1 MEKIST
7 KPIILNGRDVAD
19 EVLKNLQGELNSIKA
34 AGKRLPGLAVV
45 LIGNNPASQTY
56 VNNKEKMCKK
66 LGINSHV
73 YKLPPET
80 SEKELLLLIDK
91 LNSNNEIDGILI
103 QLPLPIHLK
112 FEKIITRLDP
122 LKDVDGLHPIN
133 LGKLLSNQDCPK
145 PCTPVGV
152 IKILKHYSIDL
163 TGMNAVIIGRSTL
176 VGKPLSMLLLAE
188 NATVTIAHSK
198 SENIEKLAKSG
209 NVLIAAAGKAGLVKK
224 NWVKNDAI
232 VIDVGI
238 NKIHENGIGKLVGD
252 VLYDEVS
259 TVCKAITPVP
269 GGVGPVTIAMLMSN
283 TIQAYNNRNK
293 I

>member
-1 MEKIST
+1 MEKVST

-19 EVLKNLQGELNSIKA
+19 EVLKKLQAEISSIKA
-34 AGKRLPGLAVV
+34 GGKRLPGLAVI
-45 LIGNNPASQTY
+45 LIGDNPASKTY

-73 YKLPPET
+73 YNLPPET

-91 LNSNNEIDGILI
+91 LNNNNEIDGILI

-133 LGKLLSNQDCPK
+133 LGKLLSNQDCLK

-152 IKILKHYSIDL
+152 IKILNHYSIDI
-163 TGMNAVIIGRSTL
+163 TGMNVVIIGRSTL

-209 NVLIAAAGKAGLVKK
+209 DILIAAAGKAGLVKK

-238 NKIHENGIGKLVGD
+238 NKIYENGIGKLVGD